1 MTRYVAFLRA
11 INVGGHIVKM
21 VDLRRYFADA
31 GFAQVETYIQSGN
44 VIFEAESDDR
54 DALERQIETHLVNI
68 LGYPVATFL
77 RTFPELAAVIAH
89 QPFPV
94 AEFEA
99 GASLYIAFL
108 KAELDDDKRAKI
120 LSFENE
126 IDAFDLHGRELY
138 WLGRKQQMQS
148 TFSGTLL
155 EKTIGDPATV
165 RNINTV
171 RKMVAKYYSTD
182 YY

>member
-1 MTRYVAFLRA
+1 MARYVAFLRA
-11 INVGGHIVKM
+11 INIGGHIVKM
-21 VDLRRYFADA
+21 ADLRHYFMDA
-31 GFAQVETYIQSGN
+31 GFTDVETYIQTGN
-44 VIFEAESDDR
+44 VIFTAEQDDR
-54 DALERQIETHLVNI
+54 DNLEQQIETHLEHI

-77 RTFPELAAVIAH
+77 RTFPELEAVVAH
-89 QPFPV
+89 QPFPA

-108 KAELDDDKRAKI
+108 KTEPTPEIQNKI
-120 LSFENE
+120 LSFTNE
-126 IDAFDLHGRELY
+126 VDAFDVHGRELY

-148 TFSGTLL
+148 TFSSALL
-155 EKTIGDPATV
+155 EKTIGGPATV
-165 RNINTV
+165 RNVNTV